1 MCVCSMYVV
10 IRSTLLR
17 QDGDLPRRR
26 VPLVSFVPFLF
37 FLWINPC
44 GAVFTHRVMPQHRI
58 FGVIRVI
65 QVMINLDHVKMEVIV
80 VCVCMWRLV
89 AVRGEVKDESALGPL
104 GQKAQGTA
112 A

>member
-1 MCVCSMYVV
+1 
-10 IRSTLLR
+10 
-17 QDGDLPRRR
+17 
-26 VPLVSFVPFLF
+26 
-37 FLWINPC
+37 
-44 GAVFTHRVMPQHRI
+44 
-58 FGVIRVI
+58 
-65 QVMINLDHVKMEVIV
+65 MINLDHVKMEVIV